1 MNMVRFLYLSQK
13 DVVDVGLTMKE
24 AILAA
29 EDCLKE
35 HGLKHY
41 ENPPKP
47 GVHPRKEAFIHAMPG
62 YLPRKEACGMKWV
75 SGFPKNSAYDLP
87 TIMGLIVLNDVNTG
101 QPTAVLD
108 CAYITALRTAAVSGV
123 SAKHLANKDAKTL
136 GIVGA
141 GIQGRYNLLSLQEVL
156 TKLEV
161 VRVFDTNEKILQQF
175 TSLMSE
181 HVSFKIEACKSCRQ
195 VIEGADVV
203 VTATGHLEERIFQSR
218 WVKEGALV
226 LPVHT
231 RGWETATIHNADKFV
246 VDDWQQLSHTLF
258 RADGYYGQLPGS
270 PVELGE
276 IVIGSKPGREGR
288 NERIVNINYGMA
300 LHDVYLATLILSK
313 ARARGLGQTLTLT
326 EAAIPFA

>member
-1 MNMVRFLYLSQK
+1 MKQTRFLYLSQE
-13 DVVDVGLTMKE
+13 DVVNVGLTMKE
-24 AILAA
+24 AIIIV

-35 HGLKHY
+35 HGLKQY

-47 GVHPRKEAFIHAMPG
+47 GVHPLKEAFIHAMPG

-75 SGFPKNSAYDLP
+75 SGFPNNLAYDLP

-101 QPTAVLD
+101 QPIAVLD
-108 CAYITALRTAAVSGV
+108 GAYITALRTAAVSGV
-123 SAKHLANKDAKTL
+123 SAKHLANNDVKTL

-141 GIQGRYNLLSLQEVL
+141 GIQGRYNLLSLKEVL
-156 TKLEV
+156 KKLEV
-161 VRVFDTNEKILQQF
+161 VRIFDTNEKILQKF
-175 TSLMSE
+175 TSLMSA
-181 HVSFKIEACKSCRQ
+181 HVSFKIEICESCRQ

-231 RGWETATIHNADKFV
+231 RGWEASTIHNADKFV
-246 VDDWQQLSHTLF
+246 VDDWQQISHNLF
-258 RADGYYGQLPGS
+258 KPDGYYGQFSGS
-270 PVELGE
+270 HVELSE
-276 IVIGSKPGREGR
+276 IVIGKTPGREDR

-300 LHDVYLATLILSK
+300 IHDVYMATLILSK
-313 ARARGLGQTLTLT
+313 AKEKGLGQTLSLT
-326 EAAIPFA
+326 AGAIPFA

>member
-1 MNMVRFLYLSQK
+1 MKQTGFLYLSQE
-13 DVVDVGLTMKE
+13 DVVNVGLTMKE
-24 AILAA
+24 AILIV

-35 HGLKHY
+35 HGLKQY

-47 GVHPRKEAFIHAMPG
+47 GVHPLKEAFIHAMPG

-75 SGFPKNSAYDLP
+75 SGFPNNFSYDLP
-87 TIMGLIVLNDVNTG
+87 TIMGLIVLNDVKTG

-123 SAKHLANKDAKTL
+123 SARHLANSDAKTL

-141 GIQGRYNLLSLQEVL
+141 GIQGRYNLLSLHEAL
-156 TKLEV
+156 KKLEV
-161 VRVFDTNEKILQQF
+161 VRVFDANAKILQKF
-175 TSLMSE
+175 TSLMGA
-181 HVSFKIEACKSCRQ
+181 HVSAKIEPCKSCRQ
-195 VIEGADVV
+195 AIEGADVV

-231 RGWETATIHNADKFV
+231 RGWETAAIHNADKFV
-246 VDDWQQLSHTLF
+246 VDDWQQISTNLF
-258 RADGYYGQLPGS
+258 RPDGYYGQYSGS

-276 IVIGSKPGREGR
+276 IVIGNTPGRQDPS
-288 NERIVNINYGMA
+288 ERIVNINYGMA
-300 LHDVYLATLILSK
+300 IHDVYMATLILSK
-313 ARARGLGQTLTLT
+313 AKEKGLGQTLSLAEGT
-326 EAAIPFA
+326 IPFA

>member
-1 MNMVRFLYLSQK
+1 MKQVRLLYLSQK

-24 AILAA
+24 AILVA
-29 EDCLKE
+29 EECLKE

-47 GVHPRKEAFIHAMPG
+47 GVHPRKEAFIHAMPA
-62 YLPRKEACGMKWV
+62 YLPRKGACGIKWV
-75 SGFPKNSAYDLP
+75 SGFPQNPAYNLP
-87 TIMGLIVLNDVNTG
+87 TITGLIVLNDVNTG

-141 GIQGRYNLLSLQEVL
+141 GIQGRYNLLSLKEVL
-156 TKLEV
+156 TKLEI
-161 VRVFDTNEKILQQF
+161 VRVFDTSEKVLQLF
-175 TSLMSE
+175 TGLMSA
-181 HVSFKIEACKSCRQ
+181 HVAFKIEVCQSYRQ
-195 VIEGADVV
+195 VIEGADVI
-203 VTATGHLEERIFQSR
+203 VTATGHLEEQIFLNR

-226 LPVHT
+226 IPVHS
-231 RGWETATIHNADKFV
+231 RGWETTTIHKADKFV

-258 RADGYYGQLPGS
+258 RADGYYGQLSRS

-276 IVIGSKPGREGR
+276 IVIGSKPGREER
-288 NERIVNINYGMA
+288 NQRIVNINYGMA
-300 LHDVYLATLILSK
+300 IHDVYLATLILSK
-313 ARARGLGQTLTLT
+313 AKERGLGQTLTLS
-326 EAAIPFA
+326 EGAIPFA